1 MKGLAVLFC
10 AFALV
15 ACSQE
20 GGQPEGSGESA
31 AEVRT
36 VTLDVQGMDCNGCV
50 ETVTKSL
57 TGLDGVENCTV
68 DLASSTATITAEAE
82 ATDEMIIGAV
92 AAAGF
97 SATKK

>member
-50 ETVTKSL
+50 ETVTKSVA
-57 TGLDGVENCTV
+57 GLDGDRELHC
-68 DLASSTATITAEAE
+68 
-82 ATDEMIIGAV
+82 
-92 AAAGF
+92 GF
-97 SATKK
+97 GLEHGDHHSRG